1 MLMIVVS
8 IFGVFLV
15 LYIIVFTGTDNV
27 WASNAV
33 NGLRNENVHTVG
45 KQICE
50 HDHYSKNVNSCNQE
64 KWERLEFFFFWVHPK
79 IIISKFMIESKIG
92 IMVTFR
98 VDITLTLP

>member
-1 MLMIVVS
+1 M
-8 IFGVFLV
+8 

-33 NGLRNENVHTVG
+33 NGLRNENVHTIG

-64 KWERLEFFFFWVHPK
+64 K
-79 IIISKFMIESKIG
+79 
-92 IMVTFR
+92 
-98 VDITLTLP
+98 